1 LSNRRARDGA
11 LIVGVLLVVTQSSVP
26 VETQPAR
33 VALRSYLSRAVTLSD
48 AELSAIDR
56 GRPVGKVV
64 PSRNGAEIYV
74 LGVIHIRASAQ
85 AYITRAMDPTALRTL
100 PGYRGTGLI
109 TDATTESGLGGFSL
123 EPDDVEDLKHCRPA
137 DCGLQ
142 VPASMI
148 PAVREAARATPPAR
162 ATALLDRQFR
172 LMAIDLVRGYRLRG
186 MAALPTFNDE
196 SRPAAVAEQFRSLMH
211 RFGEVGLA
219 PPEVASLMLDYPA
232 TPSVPDDLQSIF
244 YWEKVVFGLKP
255 TLRVTHAVAFDPG
268 GGSPLG
274 CVVAIKQLYASH
286 YLRAAFDFASC
297 LDAPDAAGRPGFY
310 LVAFKGSRQE
320 GVTGFTGSLI
330 RRIVVGRVR
339 TALDG
344 SLLRIKAA
352 MEGTPLKVE
361 E

>member
-1 LSNRRARDGA
+1 LSSRRAQYGA
-11 LIVGVLLVVTQSSVP
+11 LIVCVLLVVTQSSVP

-48 AELSAIDR
+48 AELSTIDR

-74 LGVIHIRASAQ
+74 LGAIHIRASAQ
-85 AYITRAMDPTALRTL
+85 AYITRAMDPTELMTL

-109 TDATTESGLGGFSL
+109 TEATTESGFEGFTL
-123 EPDDVEDLKHCRPA
+123 EPDDVEDLKTCRPA
-137 DCGLQ
+137 DCALQ
-142 VPASMI
+142 
-148 PAVREAARATPPAR
+148 AR

-172 LMAIDLVRGYRLRG
+172 LMAIDLVREYRVRG
-186 MAALPTFNDE
+186 TAALPTFNDE
-196 SRPAAVAEQFRSLMH
+196 SRPAAVADQFRSLML
-211 RFGEVGLA
+211 RFNEIGLA

-232 TPSVPDDLQSIF
+232 LPSVPDGLQSIF

-255 TLRVTHAVAFDPG
+255 TLRIAHAVAFRPG
-268 GGSPLG
+268 GASPLG

-297 LDAPDAAGRPGFY
+297 LDAPDSAGRPGFY

-352 MEGTPLKVE
+352 MEGTPLKIE